1 MNLGRNSSAHSQ
13 HAVVS
18 AISLRNKE
26 HLFLFFFIFYYKGP
40 RLAMIS
46 PTHKLEFLFLPQL
59 SFKISLSSGLSGAK
73 RCRCLPVSPAYNLS
87 QGHTQSR
94 ATSRASAPKFMQEL
108 LSWTKPRSPT
118 TDGHESVGTYP
129 CISSLF
135 SNVSSSFFCVRI
147 STLYNS
153 PSPSQALCGDWLI
166 LQSAWVPGNDEML

>member
-1 MNLGRNSSAHSQ
+1 
-13 HAVVS
+13 
-18 AISLRNKE
+18 
-26 HLFLFFFIFYYKGP
+26 
-40 RLAMIS
+40 MIS

-59 SFKISLSSGLSGAK
+59 SFNISLSSGLSGAK
-73 RCRCLPVSPAYNLS
+73 RCRCLPVSPAHSLS

-108 LSWTKPRSPT
+108 LSWTKSRSPT

-135 SNVSSSFFCVRI
+135 SNVSSSFSVSEYLLC
-147 STLYNS
+147 TT
-153 PSPSQALCGDWLI
+153 PPPPPPPQALCGDCLI